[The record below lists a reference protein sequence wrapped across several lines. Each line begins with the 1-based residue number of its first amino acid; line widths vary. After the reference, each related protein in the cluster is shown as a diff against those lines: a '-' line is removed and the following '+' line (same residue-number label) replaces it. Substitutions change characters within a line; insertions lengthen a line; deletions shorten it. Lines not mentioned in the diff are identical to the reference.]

1 MLRLRCRRI
10 CVHARTD
17 IQKTTK
23 EVVDEMQD
31 LFELGRHSDGLR
43 ERLET
48 TGVLA
53 KDVAV
58 AFGALG
64 LSARG
69 SGVDRDVR
77 RDHPYAAYG
86 EMKPEVLTFEKGDVY
101 ARWKLRALEMIESMK
116 LVEAVCSSNNE
127 GATHVEVQAKDGMG
141 IGAVEAWR
149 GETLVAVYVEN
160 GRITRC
166 VPRDPSFCNWALF
179 GAIGPGNII
188 PDFPLCNKSLDLSY
202 SGTDL

>member
-1 MLRLRCRRI
+1 M
-10 CVHARTD
+10 A
-17 IQKTTK
+17 K
-23 EVVDEMQD
+23 EVVDEMES

-53 KDVAV
+53 KNVAV

-64 LSARG
+64 LPARA

-77 RDHPYAAYG
+77 CDHPYAAYDK
-86 EMKPEVLTFEKGDVY
+86 MQPEIFTFEKGDVY
-101 ARWKLRALEMIESMK
+101 ARWKLRALEMVESLKLIEMI
-116 LVEAVCSSNNE
+116 CTSNND
-127 GATHVEVQAKDGMG
+127 GEVSVDVRAKDGMA
-141 IGAVEAWR
+141 IGAVESWR
-149 GETLVAVYVEN
+149 GELLTVVYIKHGVIE
-160 GRITRC
+160 RC

-179 GAIGPGNII
+179 GSIGPGNII
-188 PDFPLCNKSLDLSY
+188 PDFPLCNKSLNLSY